1 MKELDTEIEVPEF
14 ELDLP
19 EIDIPEFE
27 IDIPEFEIDIPEFEI
42 DIPEIDLGDMELI
55 EDYSLS
61 IGDSGQGEQ
70 PENSLTPSRGR
81 S

>member
-1 MKELDTEIEVPEF
+1 MKELYPEIEIPEF

-19 EIDIPEFE
+19 EIDIPELE
-27 IDIPEFEIDIPEFEI
+27 IDIPELEIDIPEL
-42 DIPEIDLGDMELI
+42 DLGDLELI

-70 PENSLTPSRGR
+70 PESSLTPSRGR

>member
-19 EIDIPEFE
+19 EIDIPELE
-27 IDIPEFEIDIPEFEI
+27 IDIPEL
-42 DIPEIDLGDMELI
+42 DLGDLELI

-70 PENSLTPSRGR
+70 PESSLTPSRGR

>member
-19 EIDIPEFE
+19 E

>member
-27 IDIPEFEIDIPEFEI
+27 IDIPEFEIDT
-42 DIPEIDLGDMELI
+42 PEIDLGDMELI

-70 PENSLTPSRGR
+70 PESSLPPSRER